1 MTLRLRSAAIDLAR
15 RWPLLSDVAV
25 SGARAATPSPEAGEG
40 RVGATAAP
48 LDASFVG
55 ENNPHPNPPPAWA
68 RGIAIVL
75 GFACAALAV
84 SAVIADRMLP
94 PPLERLQSVSTLV
107 LDRDAR
113 VLRAYTTAEGAW
125 RLPAELAQIDPKFV
139 RFLLVYE
146 DQRFRV
152 HPGVDVLAAG
162 RAAWQAASHGR
173 IVSGASTLTM
183 QLARL
188 MEPSPRTLGA
198 KLAEMGRALQIERRL
213 SKDEILAAYLTF
225 APYGGNLEGVRA
237 ASLAYFGKEPR
248 RLTDAEAA
256 LLVALPQAP
265 ETVRPDRFPQV
276 ARTARDKVLRLMQE
290 RGLIDA
296 RALATALSEPVP
308 TARREF
314 PLSVPHLAD
323 RLVRAQPGERVL
335 RTSIDG
341 DLQRALLE
349 IARRYQFHLEPS
361 ATIAIL
367 AVENRSRQ
375 VRGYVGSSDFF
386 ANRRFGQND
395 MVTAIRSP
403 GSALKPFIYAMAF
416 DELAAHPETTM
427 PDVALRFGDYA
438 PKNFD
443 GNFRGQISA
452 REALQ
457 ASLNIPAVALLDRV
471 GPLRFV
477 QRLSESGVPLAFP
490 AEAKLPGL
498 PVALGGVGISLEG
511 LVTLYADLADQ
522 GNAAPLDFGAAPM
535 EANTLAPLMSPK
547 SAYYVTSIL
556 LDTPPPPSFLA
567 AGNRRNAQPIAYKT
581 GTSFGF
587 RDAWAVGYTRDYT
600 IGVWVGRPDGT
611 FSAGRMG
618 RADAAPILFE
628 AFDLLPKGESALPAT
643 VPQGVI
649 VADNASLPANLRQ
662 FRVRPGAMASDPAAP
677 KSVRIAYPIDGATLE
692 LAGADDPL
700 PALTLQASG
709 GALPLRW
716 LVNGLPIDSQPYR
729 RQAQWNPD
737 GRGQVRVTV
746 IDHDGN
752 SASSAVWIK

>member
-1 MTLRLRSAAIDLAR
+1 MKLRLRLAAVVLGLA
-15 RWPLLSDVAV
+15 L
-25 SGARAATPSPEAGEG
+25 
-40 RVGATAAP
+40 GATA
-48 LDASFVG
+48 G
-55 ENNPHPNPPPAWA
+55 
-68 RGIAIVL
+68 
-75 GFACAALAV
+75 AALL
-84 SAVIADRMLP
+84 ADRMLP

-107 LDRDAR
+107 LDRDER
-113 VLRAYTTAEGAW
+113 VLRAYTTAEGTW
-125 RLPAELAQIDPKFV
+125 RLPADLAQVDPKFL
-139 RFLLVYE
+139 RFLLAYE
-146 DQRFRV
+146 DRRFRT

-162 RAAWQAASHGR
+162 RATWQAVSHGR
-173 IVSGASTLTM
+173 VVSGASTLTM

-188 MEPSPRTLGA
+188 MDPSPRTLGA
-198 KLAEMGRALQIERRL
+198 KLAEMGRALQIEQRL
-213 SKDEILAAYLTF
+213 SKDEILGAYLTF

-265 ETVRPDRFPQV
+265 ETVRPDRFPQ
-276 ARTARDKVLRLMQE
+276 AAKSARDKVLRLIQA
-290 RGLIDA
+290 RGVIDA
-296 RALATALSEPVP
+296 RALETALSETVP
-308 TARREF
+308 ETRQEF
-314 PLSVPHLAD
+314 PLSAPHLAD
-323 RLVRAQPGERVL
+323 RLTREQPSERL
-335 RTSIDG
+335 IRTSIDG

-367 AVENRSRQ
+367 AVENKTRQ

-443 GNFRGQISA
+443 GHFRGQISA

-490 AEAKLPGL
+490 TEAKLPGL
-498 PVALGGVGISLEG
+498 PVALGGVGISLEE
-511 LVTLYADLADQ
+511 LVTLYADLAEQ
-522 GNAAPLDFGAAPM
+522 GNAAPLNFGTDTAETA
-535 EANTLAPLMSPK
+535 ELAPLMSAK

-587 RDAWAVGYTRDYT
+587 RDAWAIGYTRDYT

-628 AFDLLPKGESALPAT
+628 AFDLLPQGDSALPAT
-643 VPQGVI
+643 LPQGVI
-649 VADNASLPANLRQ
+649 VADNASLPANLRV
-662 FRVRPGAMASDPAAP
+662 FRVRPGAMVSDATTA

-692 LAGADDPL
+692 LAGAQQPL
-700 PALTLQASG
+700 PALTLQANG

-746 IDHDGN
+746 IDRDGN

>member
-1 MTLRLRSAAIDLAR
+1 VLAGAA
-15 RWPLLSDVAV
+15 
-25 SGARAATPSPEAGEG
+25 
-40 RVGATAAP
+40 
-48 LDASFVG
+48 F
-55 ENNPHPNPPPAWA
+55 
-68 RGIAIVL
+68 
-75 GFACAALAV
+75 
-84 SAVIADRMLP
+84 IADRMLP
-94 PPLERLQSVSTLV
+94 PPLERLNSASTLV
-107 LDRDAR
+107 LDRDQR
-113 VLRAYTTAEGAW
+113 VLRAYTTADGAW
-125 RLPAELAQIDPKFV
+125 RLPADLTQIDPKFL
-139 RFLLVYE
+139 RFLLAYE
-146 DQRFRV
+146 DQRFRT
-152 HPGVDVLAAG
+152 HPGVDVLAVG
-162 RAAWQAASHGR
+162 RATWQAVSHGR

-198 KLAEMGRALQIERRL
+198 KLAEMGRALQIEQRL
-213 SKDEILAAYLTF
+213 SKDEILRAYLTF

-265 ETVRPDRFPQV
+265 ETVRPDRFPQ
-276 ARTARDKVLRLMQE
+276 AAKAARDKVLRLMHE
-290 RGLIDA
+290 RGLVDA
-296 RALATALSEPVP
+296 PALATALSEAVPV
-308 TARREF
+308 ARQEF
-314 PLSVPHLAD
+314 PLSAPHLAD
-323 RLVRAQPGERVL
+323 RLMRERPNE
-335 RTSIDG
+335 RIIQTSIDG

-367 AVENRSRQ
+367 AVENETRQ

-443 GNFRGQISA
+443 GHFRGQISA

-477 QRLSESGVPLAFP
+477 QRLSESGVPLTFP
-490 AEAKLPGL
+490 TEAKLPGL
-498 PVALGGVGISLEG
+498 PVALGGVGISLEQ
-511 LVTLYADLADQ
+511 LVTLYADLAEQ
-522 GNAAPLDFGAAPM
+522 GNAAPLSFGAATEPAAL
-535 EANTLAPLMSPK
+535 EPLMSAK

-611 FSAGRMG
+611 FSPGRMG

-628 AFDLLPKGESALPAT
+628 AFDLLPQGEPALPAE

-662 FRVRPGAMASDPAAP
+662 FRVRPGAMVNDGTAT
-677 KSVRIAYPIDGATLE
+677 KSVRISYPIDGATLE
-692 LAGADDPL
+692 LAGTDQPL
-700 PALTLQASG
+700 PALTLQATG

-737 GRGQVRVTV
+737 GRGEVRVTV
-746 IDHDGN
+746 IDRDGN

>member
-1 MTLRLRSAAIDLAR
+1 
-15 RWPLLSDVAV
+15 
-25 SGARAATPSPEAGEG
+25 
-40 RVGATAAP
+40 
-48 LDASFVG
+48 
-55 ENNPHPNPPPAWA
+55 
-68 RGIAIVL
+68 
-75 GFACAALAV
+75 
-84 SAVIADRMLP
+84 MLP

-107 LDRDAR
+107 LDRDGN
-113 VLRAYTTAEGAW
+113 VLRAYTTESGAW
-125 RLPAELAQIDPKFV
+125 RLPADLGAIDPKFL
-139 RFLLVYE
+139 RFLTAYE
-146 DQRFRV
+146 DRRFQS
-152 HPGVDVLAAG
+152 HPGVDVLAVG
-162 RAAWQAASHGR
+162 RAAWQAVTHGR

-188 MEPSPRTLGA
+188 MEPSARTIGA
-198 KLAEMGRALQIERRL
+198 KLAEMGRALQIEARM

-265 ETVRPDRFPQV
+265 ETVRPDRFPQA
-276 ARTARDKVLRLMQE
+276 ARTARDKVLRLMAA
-290 RGLIDA
+290 RGLLDE
-296 RALATALSEPVP
+296 RALAAALSEPFP
-308 TARREF
+308 ESRKPF
-314 PLSVPHLAD
+314 PLSAPHLAD
-323 RLVRAQPGERVL
+323 RLIRQQPAARVI

-341 DLQRALLE
+341 DLQQALLE
-349 IARRYQFHLEPS
+349 IVRRHQAHLEPS
-361 ATIAIL
+361 ATIAVL
-367 AVENRSRQ
+367 AVENEGRE
-375 VRGYVGSSDFF
+375 VRAYIGSSDFF

-395 MVTAIRSP
+395 MVTAVRSP

-416 DELAAHPETTM
+416 DQLAAHPETMM

-443 GNFRGQISA
+443 GHFRGQISA

-457 ASLNIPAVALLDRV
+457 TSLNIPAVALLDRV

-477 QRLSESGVPLAFP
+477 QRLSESGVTLAFP
-490 AEAKLPGL
+490 SEAKLPGL

-511 LVTLYADLADQ
+511 LVTLYAGLADQ
-522 GNAAPLDFGAAPM
+522 GSAASLSFDETSGAEPAL
-535 EANTLAPLMSPK
+535 EPLMSAT
-547 SAYYVTSIL
+547 SAYYVTRIL
-556 LDTPPPPSFLA
+556 LDTPPPPRFLA
-567 AGNRRNAQPIAYKT
+567 AGNRRKAQPIAYKT

-587 RDAWAVGYTRDYT
+587 RDAWVIGYTRDYT

-618 RADAAPILFE
+618 RDHAAPILFE
-628 AFDLLPKGESALPAT
+628 AFDLLPQGPSALPEQA
-643 VPQGVI
+643 PSDAI
-649 VADNASLPANLRQ
+649 LADNASLPANLRT
-662 FRVRPGAMASDPAAP
+662 FRVRPGAAINEIAAA
-677 KSVRIAYPIDGATLE
+677 KTVRISYPVDGATLE
-692 LAGADDPL
+692 LAGTDQPL
-700 PALTLQASG
+700 PALALQANG

-729 RQAQWNPD
+729 RQAQWQPD

-746 IDHDGN
+746 IDRDGN

>member
-1 MTLRLRSAAIDLAR
+1 MRLRLRS
-15 RWPLLSDVAV
+15 V
-25 SGARAATPSPEAGEG
+25 
-40 RVGATAAP
+40 
-48 LDASFVG
+48 
-55 ENNPHPNPPPAWA
+55 
-68 RGIAIVL
+68 AIVL
-75 GFACAALAV
+75 GLAFAGMAGAAFV
-84 SAVIADRMLP
+84 ADRMLP
-94 PPLERLQSVSTLV
+94 PPLKRLESVSTLM
-107 LDRDAR
+107 LDRDAT

-125 RLPAELAQIDPKFV
+125 RLPADLAQIDPKFL
-139 RFLLVYE
+139 RFLLAYE
-146 DQRFRV
+146 DQRFRT
-152 HPGVDVLAAG
+152 HHGVDVLAAG
-162 RAAWQAASHGR
+162 RATWQAVSHGR
-173 IVSGASTLTM
+173 VVSGASTLTM

-213 SKDEILAAYLTF
+213 SKDEILGAYLTF

-265 ETVRPDRFPQV
+265 ETVRPDRFPQ
-276 ARTARDKVLRLMQE
+276 AAKTARDKVLRLMQE

-296 RALATALSEPVP
+296 PALKTALSEPVP
-308 TARREF
+308 ETRQEF
-314 PLSVPHLAD
+314 PVSAPHLAD
-323 RLVRAQPGERVL
+323 RLSREQPNERVIQ
-335 RTSIDG
+335 TSIDG

-367 AVENRSRQ
+367 AVENMTRQ

-443 GNFRGQISA
+443 GHFRGQISA

-490 AEAKLPGL
+490 TEAKLPGL

-522 GNAAPLDFGAAPM
+522 GNTAALRFGDAAA
-535 EANTLAPLMSPK
+535 EAAALEPLMSAK

-611 FSAGRMG
+611 FSSGRMG

-628 AFDLLPKGESALPAT
+628 AFDLLPQSESALPAQA
-643 VPQGVI
+643 PQGVI
-649 VADNASLPANLRQ
+649 AADNASLPANLRV
-662 FRVRPGAMASDPAAP
+662 FRVRPGAMVNDVAAT

-692 LAGADDPL
+692 LAGADQPL
-700 PALTLQASG
+700 PALILQANG

-746 IDHDGN
+746 IDRDGN

>member
-1 MTLRLRSAAIDLAR
+1 MAG
-15 RWPLLSDVAV
+15 VALV
-25 SGARAATPSPEAGEG
+25 
-40 RVGATAAP
+40 
-48 LDASFVG
+48 
-55 ENNPHPNPPPAWA
+55 
-68 RGIAIVL
+68 
-75 GFACAALAV
+75 
-84 SAVIADRMLP
+84 ADRVLP
-94 PPLERLQSVSTLV
+94 PPLERLESVSTLV
-107 LDRDAR
+107 LDRDQR

-125 RLPAELAQIDPKFV
+125 RLPADLAQIDPKFV
-139 RFLLVYE
+139 RFLLAYE
-146 DQRFRV
+146 DQRFGT
-152 HPGVDVLAAG
+152 HPGVDVLAVG
-162 RAAWQAASHGR
+162 RATWQALSHGG

-188 MEPSPRTLGA
+188 MEPSPRTVGA
-198 KLAEMGRALQIERRL
+198 KLAEMGRALQIEQRL
-213 SKDEILAAYLTF
+213 SKDEILGAYLTF

-265 ETVRPDRFPQV
+265 ETVRPDRFPLS
-276 ARTARDKVLRLMQE
+276 AKSARDKVLRLMLE

-296 RALATALSEPVP
+296 RAIETALAEAVP
-308 TARREF
+308 EKRQEF
-314 PLSVPHLAD
+314 PLSAPHLAD
-323 RLVRAQPGERVL
+323 RLTRAQPGERVI

-367 AVENRSRQ
+367 AVENKGRQ
-375 VRGYVGSSDFF
+375 VRSYVGSSDFF

-443 GNFRGQISA
+443 GRFRGQISA

-490 AEAKLPGL
+490 TEARLPGL

-511 LVTLYADLADQ
+511 LVTLYADLAEQ
-522 GNAAPLDFGAAPM
+522 GNAAPLNFG
-535 EANTLAPLMSPK
+535 EASPEADALEPLMSPK

-628 AFDLLPKGESALPAT
+628 AFDLLPQGESALPT
-643 VPQGVI
+643 TMPQGVI

-662 FRVRPGAMASDPAAP
+662 FRVRPGAMVGDVAATR
-677 KSVRIAYPIDGATLE
+677 SVRIAYPIDGATLE
-692 LAGADDPL
+692 LAGAEQAL
-700 PALTLQASG
+700 PALTLQANG

-729 RQAQWNPD
+729 RRAQWNPD

-746 IDHDGN
+746 IDRNGN

>member
-1 MTLRLRSAAIDLAR
+1 MKLRLRSAAIVLGLA
-15 RWPLLSDVAV
+15 LV
-25 SGARAATPSPEAGEG
+25 
-40 RVGATAAP
+40 ATAGTA
-48 LDASFVG
+48 FV
-55 ENNPHPNPPPAWA
+55 
-68 RGIAIVL
+68 
-75 GFACAALAV
+75 
-84 SAVIADRMLP
+84 ADRMLP
-94 PPLERLQSVSTLV
+94 PPIERLHSVSTLV
-107 LDRDAR
+107 LDRDHR

-125 RLPAELAQIDPKFV
+125 RLPADLAQLDPKFL
-139 RFLLVYE
+139 RFLLAYE
-146 DQRFRV
+146 DQRFRT

-162 RAAWQAASHGR
+162 RATWQAVSHGR

-198 KLAEMGRALQIERRL
+198 KLAEMGRALQIEQRL

-265 ETVRPDRFPQV
+265 ETVRPDRFPQ
-276 ARTARDKVLRLMQE
+276 AAKSARDKVLRLMQE
-290 RGLIDA
+290 RGLVEA
-296 RALATALSEPVP
+296 RALETALSEPVP
-308 TARREF
+308 TARQEF
-314 PLSVPHLAD
+314 PLSAPHLAD
-323 RLVRAQPGERVL
+323 RLTREQPTERIIQ
-335 RTSIDG
+335 TSIDG

-349 IARRYQFHLEPS
+349 IARRYQMHLEPS

-367 AVENRSRQ
+367 AVENKGRE

-443 GNFRGQISA
+443 GHFRGQVSA

-477 QRLSESGVPLAFP
+477 QRVSESGVALSFP
-490 AEAKLPGL
+490 TEAKLPGL

-511 LVTLYADLADQ
+511 LVTLYADLAEQ
-522 GNAAPLDFGAAPM
+522 GSAAPLRYGEAATEPAAL
-535 EANTLAPLMSPK
+535 EPLMSAT

-628 AFDLLPKGESALPAT
+628 AFDLLPQSESALPPT

-649 VADNASLPANLRQ
+649 VADNASLPANLRV
-662 FRVRPGAMASDPAAP
+662 FRVRPGAMTSDPAAP

-692 LAGADDPL
+692 LAGADQPL
-700 PALTLQASG
+700 PALTLQANG

-716 LVNGLPIDSQPYR
+716 LVNGLPIESQPYR
-729 RQAQWNPD
+729 RQAQWSPD

-746 IDHDGN
+746 IDRDGN

>member
-1 MTLRLRSAAIDLAR
+1 M
-15 RWPLLSDVAV
+15 
-25 SGARAATPSPEAGEG
+25 
-40 RVGATAAP
+40 
-48 LDASFVG
+48 
-55 ENNPHPNPPPAWA
+55 
-68 RGIAIVL
+68 
-75 GFACAALAV
+75 
-84 SAVIADRMLP
+84 MP

-107 LDRDAR
+107 LDRDQR

-125 RLPAELAQIDPKFV
+125 RLPADVAQIDPKFL
-139 RFLLVYE
+139 RFLLAYE
-146 DQRFRV
+146 DQRFNT

-162 RAAWQAASHGR
+162 RATWQAVSHGR

-198 KLAEMGRALQIERRL
+198 KLAEMGRALQFERRL
-213 SKDEILAAYLTF
+213 RKDEILAAYLTF

-265 ETVRPDRFPQV
+265 ETVRPDRFPQ
-276 ARTARDKVLRLMQE
+276 AAKSARDKVLRLMLA
-290 RGLIDA
+290 RGLVDA
-296 RALATALSEPVP
+296 RALETALAEAVP
-308 TARREF
+308 ETRQEF
-314 PLSVPHLAD
+314 PLSAPHLAD
-323 RLVRAQPGERVL
+323 RLTRAQPNERIIQ
-335 RTSIDG
+335 TSIDG

-367 AVENRSRQ
+367 AVENKERE

-403 GSALKPFIYAMAF
+403 GSALKPFIYGMAF

-443 GNFRGQISA
+443 GHFRGQISA

-490 AEAKLPGL
+490 TEAKLPGL

-511 LVTLYADLADQ
+511 LVTLYADLAEQ
-522 GNAAPLDFGAAPM
+522 GNAAPLSFGPDTADAA
-535 EANTLAPLMSPK
+535 ALAPLMSTK

-567 AGNRRNAQPIAYKT
+567 AGNRRNAQPVAYKT

-628 AFDLLPKGESALPAT
+628 AFDLLPQGESALPAT

-649 VADNASLPANLRQ
+649 VADNASLPANLRV
-662 FRVRPGAMASDPAAP
+662 FRVRPGAMVGDVAAS

-692 LAGADDPL
+692 LAGAEQPL
-700 PALTLQASG
+700 PALTLQANG

-746 IDHDGN
+746 IDSDGN

>member
-1 MTLRLRSAAIDLAR
+1 MKLRLRSA
-15 RWPLLSDVAV
+15 V
-25 SGARAATPSPEAGEG
+25 
-40 RVGATAAP
+40 
-48 LDASFVG
+48 
-55 ENNPHPNPPPAWA
+55 
-68 RGIAIVL
+68 IVL
-75 GFACAALAV
+75 GLALAGLAGAAFV
-84 SAVIADRMLP
+84 ADRMLP
-94 PPLERLQSVSTLV
+94 PPLERLASVSTLV

-125 RLPAELAQIDPKFV
+125 RLPADLAQIDPKFL
-139 RFLLVYE
+139 RFMLAYE
-146 DQRFRV
+146 DQRFRL

-162 RAAWQAASHGR
+162 RATWQVVSHGR

-213 SKDEILAAYLTF
+213 TKDEILGDYLTF

-237 ASLAYFGKEPR
+237 ASMAYFGKEPR

-265 ETVRPDRFPQV
+265 ETVRPDRFPQ
-276 ARTARDKVLRLMQE
+276 AAKSARDKVLHLMQE
-290 RGLIDA
+290 RGLIEPC
-296 RALATALSEPVP
+296 ALETALSEPVP
-308 TARREF
+308 TARQEF
-314 PLSVPHLAD
+314 PLSAPHLAD
-323 RLVRAQPGERVL
+323 RLTRESPSERVI

-341 DLQRALLE
+341 DLQRALVE
-349 IARRYQFHLEPS
+349 IARRYQMHLEPS

-367 AVENRSRQ
+367 AVENKGRE
-375 VRGYVGSSDFF
+375 VRGYVGTSDFF

-416 DELAAHPETTM
+416 DELAAHPETMM

-443 GNFRGQISA
+443 GHFRGQISA

-477 QRLSESGVPLAFP
+477 QRVSESGVTLSFP
-490 AEAKLPGL
+490 TEAKLPGL

-511 LVTLYADLADQ
+511 LVTLYADLAEQ
-522 GNAAPLDFGAAPM
+522 GNAAPLSYGEAATEPAAL
-535 EANTLAPLMSPK
+535 EPLMSAT

-628 AFDLLPKGESALPAT
+628 AFDLLAKGESALPAT
-643 VPQGVI
+643 VPQGVF
-649 VADNASLPANLRQ
+649 VADNASLPASLRV
-662 FRVRPGAMASDPAAP
+662 FRVRPGAMMGDDTAT
-677 KSVRIAYPIDGATLE
+677 KGVRISYPIDGATLE
-692 LAGADDPL
+692 LAGADQPL
-700 PALTLQASG
+700 PALTLQANG

-746 IDHDGN
+746 IDRDGN

>member
-1 MTLRLRSAAIDLAR
+1 MLAG
-15 RWPLLSDVAV
+15 
-25 SGARAATPSPEAGEG
+25 GAL
-40 RVGATAAP
+40 V
-48 LDASFVG
+48 
-55 ENNPHPNPPPAWA
+55 
-68 RGIAIVL
+68 
-75 GFACAALAV
+75 
-84 SAVIADRMLP
+84 ADRMLP
-94 PPLERLQSVSTLV
+94 SPLERLSSVSTLV
-107 LDRDAR
+107 LDRDQR
-113 VLRAYTTAEGAW
+113 VLRAYTTADGAW
-125 RLPAELAQIDPKFV
+125 RLPVDLAQIDPKFM
-139 RFLLVYE
+139 RFLLAYE
-146 DQRFRV
+146 DQRFRT

-162 RAAWQAASHGR
+162 RATWQAASHSR

-198 KLAEMGRALQIERRL
+198 KLAEIGRALQIEQRL
-213 SKDEILAAYLTF
+213 SKDEILGAYLTF

-265 ETVRPDRFPQV
+265 ETVRPDRFPQ
-276 ARTARDKVLRLMQE
+276 AAKSARDKVLRLMQE
-290 RGLIDA
+290 RGLVEVS
-296 RALATALSEPVP
+296 ALETALSEPVP
-308 TARREF
+308 AARQEF
-314 PLSVPHLAD
+314 PLNAPHLAD
-323 RLVRAQPGERVL
+323 RVTREQPAERIIQ
-335 RTSIDG
+335 TSIDG

-367 AVENRSRQ
+367 AVENKTRQ

-395 MVTAIRSP
+395 MVAAIRSP

-443 GNFRGQISA
+443 GHFRGQISA

-477 QRLSESGVPLAFP
+477 QRLSESGVPLTFP
-490 AEAKLPGL
+490 TEAKLPGL
-498 PVALGGVGISLEG
+498 PVALGGVGISLEQ
-511 LVTLYADLADQ
+511 LVTLYVDLADQ
-522 GNAAPLDFGAAPM
+522 GDAAPLSFGGTAA
-535 EANTLAPLMSPK
+535 EATTLEPLMSAK

-587 RDAWAVGYTRDYT
+587 RDAWAVGYTRDFT

-611 FSAGRMG
+611 FSPGRMG

-662 FRVRPGAMASDPAAP
+662 FRVRPGAMMGDDIAT
-677 KSVRIAYPIDGATLE
+677 KSVRISYPIDGATLE
-692 LAGADDPL
+692 LAGADQPL
-700 PALTLQASG
+700 PALILQANG

-746 IDHDGN
+746 IDRDGN

>member
-1 MTLRLRSAAIDLAR
+1 MKLRLRSTVIALGLALAAI
-15 RWPLLSDVAV
+15 
-25 SGARAATPSPEAGEG
+25 AG
-40 RVGATAAP
+40 
-48 LDASFVG
+48 
-55 ENNPHPNPPPAWA
+55 
-68 RGIAIVL
+68 
-75 GFACAALAV
+75 AAL
-84 SAVIADRMLP
+84 IADRMLP
-94 PPLERLQSVSTLV
+94 PPLERLDSISTVV
-107 LDRDAR
+107 LDRDGR

-125 RLPAELAQIDPKFV
+125 RLPAELSEVDPKFL

-146 DQRFRV
+146 DQRFRS
-152 HPGVDVLAAG
+152 HPGVDALAVG
-162 RAAWQAASHGR
+162 RAAWQALSHR
-173 IVSGASTLTM
+173 RVVSGASTLTM

-198 KLAEMGRALQIERRL
+198 KLAEMGRALQIEARM
-213 SKDEILAAYLTF
+213 SKDDILAAYLTF

-237 ASLAYFGKEPR
+237 ASLAYFGKEPT
-248 RLTDAEAA
+248 RLSDAEAA

-265 ETVRPDRFPQV
+265 ETVRPDRFPH
-276 ARTARDKVLRLMQE
+276 AAKKARDKVLHLMGA
-290 RGLIDA
+290 RGLVDE
-296 RALATALSEPVP
+296 RALAAALADPVP
-308 TARREF
+308 QARKTF
-314 PLSVPHLAD
+314 PLSAPHLAD
-323 RLVRAQPGERVL
+323 RLTRQQPTARVIE
-335 RTSIDG
+335 TTIDD

-349 IARRYQFHLEPS
+349 VVRRYQAHLEPN
-361 ATIAIL
+361 ATIAVL
-367 AVENRSRQ
+367 AVENEGRK
-375 VRGYVGSSDFF
+375 VRAYIGSSDFF

-416 DELAAHPETTM
+416 DELAAHPETMM

-443 GNFRGQISA
+443 GHFRGQISA

-477 QRLSESGVPLAFP
+477 LRLSESGVPLAFP
-490 AEAKLPGL
+490 SEAKVPGL

-511 LVTLYADLADQ
+511 LVTLYADVADR
-522 GNAAPLDFGAAPM
+522 GSALPLSVDESPSDAPAL
-535 EANTLAPLMSPK
+535 EPLMSPK
-547 SAYYVTSIL
+547 SAYYITKIL

-618 RADAAPILFE
+618 RANAAPILFE
-628 AFDLLPKGESALPAT
+628 AFDLLPQGPSALPEK
-643 VPQGVI
+643 VPADVI
-649 VADNASLPANLRQ
+649 AADNASLPANLRT
-662 FRVRPGAMASDPAAP
+662 FRVRPGAAPNTIASTKAVQI
-677 KSVRIAYPIDGATLE
+677 SYPVDGATLE
-692 LAGADDPL
+692 LAPREQPL
-700 PALTLQASG
+700 PALTLQANG

-716 LVNGLPIDSQPYR
+716 LVNGLPIESQPYR
-729 RQAQWNPD
+729 RQAQWHPD

-746 IDHDGN
+746 TDRNGN

>member
-1 MTLRLRSAAIDLAR
+1 MQRRLRLAAILAG
-15 RWPLLSDVAV
+15 L
-25 SGARAATPSPEAGEG
+25 
-40 RVGATAAP
+40 
-48 LDASFVG
+48 
-55 ENNPHPNPPPAWA
+55 
-68 RGIAIVL
+68 
-75 GFACAALAV
+75 ALAA
-84 SAVIADRMLP
+84 SAGSALVLDRMLP
-94 PPLERLQSVSTLV
+94 PPLERLASISTLV
-107 LDRDAR
+107 LDREQR

-125 RLPAELAQIDPKFV
+125 RLPAEPGELDPKLL
-139 RFLLVYE
+139 RFLLAYE
-146 DQRFRV
+146 DQRFRS

-162 RAAWQAASHGR
+162 RAAWQAVTHGR

-188 MEPSPRTLGA
+188 MEPSPRTFGA
-198 KLAEMGRALQIERRL
+198 KLAEMGRALQIEARM
-213 SKDEILAAYLTF
+213 SKDEILAAYLTV

-237 ASLAYFGKEPR
+237 ASLAYFGREPT

-265 ETVRPDRFPQV
+265 EIVRPDRFPEG
-276 ARTARDKVLRLMQE
+276 ARKARDKVLHLMKH
-290 RGLIDA
+290 RGLLDEH
-296 RALATALSEPVP
+296 ALAAALAEPVP
-308 TARREF
+308 QARKVF
-314 PLSVPHLAD
+314 PLSAPHLAD
-323 RLVRAQPGERVL
+323 RLTRQQPSARII
-335 RTSIDG
+335 RTSIED

-349 IARRYQFHLEPS
+349 VARRYQSHLEPS

-367 AVENRSRQ
+367 AVENAGRK
-375 VRGYVGSSDFF
+375 VRAYVGSSDFF

-416 DELAAHPETTM
+416 DELAAHPETMM

-443 GNFRGQISA
+443 GHFRGQISA

-490 AEAKLPGL
+490 SEAKVPGL

-511 LVTLYADLADQ
+511 LVSLYADLAD
-522 GNAAPLDFGAAPM
+522 GGHAMPLSFGDSSAEAPAL
-535 EANTLAPLMSPK
+535 EPLMSAK

-567 AGNRRNAQPIAYKT
+567 AGNRRSAQPIAYKT

-587 RDAWAVGYTRDYT
+587 RDAWAIGYTRGYT

-618 RADAAPILFE
+618 RDHAAPILFE
-628 AFDLLPKGESALPAT
+628 AFDLLPQGPSALPEK
-643 VPQGVI
+643 VPEEAI
-649 VADNASLPANLRQ
+649 VADNASLPANLRS
-662 FRVRPGAMASDPAAP
+662 FRLRPGTALSDVASTKA
-677 KSVRIAYPIDGATLE
+677 VRISYPVDGATLD
-692 LAGADDPL
+692 LAGADQAL
-700 PALTLQASG
+700 PPLTLQANG
-709 GALPLRW
+709 GGLPLRW

-746 IDHDGN
+746 IDRDGN

>member
-1 MTLRLRSAAIDLAR
+1 MKLRLRSAAIIAGLA
-15 RWPLLSDVAV
+15 LV
-25 SGARAATPSPEAGEG
+25 
-40 RVGATAAP
+40 VGA
-48 LDASFVG
+48 
-55 ENNPHPNPPPAWA
+55 
-68 RGIAIVL
+68 
-75 GFACAALAV
+75 
-84 SAVIADRMLP
+84 AVIVADRMLP
-94 PPLERLQSVSTLV
+94 PPLERLDSVSTLA
-107 LDRDAR
+107 LDRDGR
-113 VLRAYTTAEGAW
+113 VLRAYTADEGAW
-125 RLPAELAQIDPKFV
+125 RLPADLAQTDPKLL
-139 RFLLVYE
+139 RFLLAYE
-146 DQRFRV
+146 DQRFRA
-152 HPGVDVLAAG
+152 HPGVDVLAVA
-162 RAAWQAASHGR
+162 RATWQAASHGR

-188 MEPSPRTLGA
+188 MEPSQRTLGA
-198 KLAEMGRALQIERRL
+198 KLAEMGRALQIEQRL

-237 ASLAYFGKEPR
+237 ASLAYFGKEPW

-256 LLVALPQAP
+256 LLVALPQSP
-265 ETVRPDRFPQV
+265 ETVRPDRFPH
-276 ARTARDKVLRLMQE
+276 AAKSARDKVLRLIYE

-296 RALATALSEPVP
+296 RALETALAEAAPEK
-308 TARREF
+308 RHEF
-314 PLSVPHLAD
+314 PLSAPHLAD
-323 RLVRAQPGERVL
+323 RLARERPNE
-335 RTSIDG
+335 RIIQTSIDG
-341 DLQRALLE
+341 DLQGALLE
-349 IARRYQFHLEPS
+349 IARRYQLHLEPS

-367 AVENRSRQ
+367 AVENKGRQ

-395 MVTAIRSP
+395 MVMAIRSP

-416 DELAAHPETTM
+416 DALAAHPETTM

-443 GNFRGQISA
+443 GHFRGQVSA

-477 QRLSESGVPLAFP
+477 QRLSESGVPLSFP
-490 AEAKLPGL
+490 TEAKLPGL

-522 GNAAPLDFGAAPM
+522 GNAAALSFGEAALEPTAP
-535 EANTLAPLMSPK
+535 EPLMSAK

-587 RDAWAVGYTRDYT
+587 RDAWAIGYTRDYT

-611 FSAGRMG
+611 FSPGRMG

-628 AFDLLPKGESALPAT
+628 AFDLLPQGESALPAS

-649 VADNASLPANLRQ
+649 VADNASLPANLRV
-662 FRVRPGAMASDPAAP
+662 FRVRPGAMIGDVAATR
-677 KSVRIAYPIDGATLE
+677 SVRIAYPIDGATLE
-692 LAGADDPL
+692 LAAAGKPL
-700 PALTLQASG
+700 PALTLQANG

-729 RQAQWNPD
+729 RRAQWNPD

-746 IDHDGN
+746 IDRDGN